1 MSEQSERLYDAIT
14 LVGEDLIERS
24 QAAPAKKRRRWYRW
38 AGPVA
43 AVLVIAVLFGVFSGR
58 GGVAAYAIAEAEYPT
73 ETAKFEMNRYSGAL
87 DGFLAAS
94 IPEFLSGAG
103 SENRV
108 YSPLNVYMALS
119 MLAEVSD
126 GNTRKQILDLLG
138 AEDIATQR
146 ERAKKLWHSNYWTG
160 ERGECVL
167 ANSLWLNQDVEF
179 VKRTMETLAA
189 DYYASSYRGE
199 MGSAGF
205 DRALQGWLNE
215 QTGGL
220 LKEQADGVSL
230 PADTVMAIA
239 STVFFKGTWSS
250 KFDPE
255 ATGADVFHAPDGEL
269 TCDFMHGGKSGV
281 YYWGEQFAAAQLYFS
296 NLRSMF
302 FILPDEGVSPDA
314 LLADAEFLSF
324 LSGDRAGWENQKNL
338 MIDFTIPKFD
348 VLSDIDLL
356 PGLAALGVTDALDR
370 AVSDFSPMTTDV
382 LEIWVSQAKH
392 AARVSVDEEGCVAV
406 AYTVIG
412 VSGGSMPPEERVE
425 FVLDRPFLFAITG
438 PDSLPLFT
446 GIVNRPV

>member
-1 MSEQSERLYDAIT
+1 MSEQSEKLYDAIT
-14 LVGEDLIERS
+14 GVDEDLIEQS
-24 QAAPAKKRRRWYRW
+24 QTARAKKRRRWYRW

-43 AVLVIAVLFGVFSGR
+43 AVLAVAILIGVFSGR
-58 GGVAAYAIAEAEYPT
+58 GGVMAYAIAEAEYPK
-73 ETAKFEMNRYSGAL
+73 ETPKFELNRYSGAV
-87 DGFLAAS
+87 DGFLVAS

-138 AEDIATQR
+138 APDIAAQR
-146 ERAKKLWHSNYWTG
+146 ERAKKLWHSNYCTG

-167 ANSLWLNQDVEF
+167 ANSVWLNRDVEF
-179 VKRTMETLAA
+179 VKSTLETLAA

-205 DRALQGWLNE
+205 DRALQTWLNE

-230 PADTVMAIA
+230 PSDTVMAIA

-250 KFDPE
+250 KFDSG
-255 ATGADVFHAPDGEL
+255 ATSAEVFHAPDGDL
-269 TCDFMHGGKSGV
+269 TCDFMHGEKTGV
-281 YYWGEQFAAAQLYFS
+281 FYWGRQFTAAQLFFS
-296 NLRSMF
+296 NLRSMTF
-302 FILPDEGVSPDA
+302 VLPNEGVPPDA

-324 LSGDRAGWENQKNL
+324 LTGDPAGRENQKNL

-370 AVSDFSPMTTDV
+370 AVSDFSPMTTDGS
-382 LEIWVSQAKH
+382 EIWVSQAKH

-412 VSGGSMPPEERVE
+412 VSGGSMPPEERVD